1 MQCNVSDNLFRSYP
15 YIHILDSMHLPFPLL
30 FLLTPKE
37 PDHLARKG
45 LAERA
50 NELVIPVAR
59 GGRSEKCCTE
69 GQLLVCQDI
78 EINPQLLIR
87 NGDINILGIHFTF
100 SNDIEP
106 HGLVYKTEAGD
117 EAVITYSEVTGNMFG
132 SIKTREGRSYAI
144 EKCEGGHVVKE
155 YDVASFPGDIG
166 QQVKEE

>member
-1 MQCNVSDNLFRSYP
+1 MKSKFFRQFDRITLSMQ
-15 YIHILDSMHLPFPLL
+15 LPFPLL
-30 FLLTPKE
+30 FLLTSTE
-37 PDHLARKG
+37 PDD

-106 HGLVYKTEAGD
+106 HGLVFKTEAGD
-117 EAVITYSEVTGNMFG
+117 EAVIIYSEVTGNMFG
-132 SIKTREGRSYAI
+132 SIKTRVGRSYAI

-166 QQVKEE
+166 QKVKEE